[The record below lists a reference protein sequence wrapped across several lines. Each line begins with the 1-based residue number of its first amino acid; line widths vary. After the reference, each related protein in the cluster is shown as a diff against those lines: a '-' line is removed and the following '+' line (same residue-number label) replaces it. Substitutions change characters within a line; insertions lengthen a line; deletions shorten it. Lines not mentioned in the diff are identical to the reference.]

1 METFENKSGSRLK
14 EDTSNRFQNF
24 ASSNNQFSFLDQG
37 PGQPSMRDDD
47 PFAMNFD
54 ARPLPGDMDLD
65 FPTNLNLEKNLSY
78 PFIVPEKP
86 ESITGKPAE
95 QVEEPEGTDNKNE

>member
-1 METFENKSGSRLK
+1 
-14 EDTSNRFQNF
+14 
-24 ASSNNQFSFLDQG
+24 
-37 PGQPSMRDDD
+37 MRDDD

-78 PFIVPEKP
+78 PFIAPEKP
-86 ESITGKPAE
+86 ESITGKPTE
-95 QVEEPEGTDNKNE
+95 